1 MPIVMKPRKMIRFKG
16 RRLLIAERE
25 AARWL
30 NDFRSQFPDSIVV
43 DIRFSPAEPQQVQFL
58 ADALIAI
65 MLAELLY

>member
-1 MPIVMKPRKMIRFKG
+1 
-16 RRLLIAERE
+16 LIAERE